1 MTRSE
6 TCAEPNEQPMSVH
19 GRVPIVTAVK
29 RGRQCSRRRYVCI
42 AVQHMTDL
50 VRILLLDARQRQL
63 REPFSGLN
71 FKSAKGRIRRG
82 ELWSSILFRRR
93 GSVKRKQKKS
103 AKKIFHQR
111 AIIASG
117 GRRRQT

>member
-1 MTRSE
+1 
-6 TCAEPNEQPMSVH
+6 
-19 GRVPIVTAVK
+19 
-29 RGRQCSRRRYVCI
+29 
-42 AVQHMTDL
+42 MTDL
-50 VRILLLDARQRQL
+50 VRILLLDASQRQL
-63 REPFSGLN
+63 REALGGLKV
-71 FKSAKGRIRRG
+71 KSARRTAGRIRRG